1 MYLILHNI
9 FLLQLGLHVFIM
21 DFVLSIILILVTD
34 P

>member
-9 FLLQLGLHVFIM
+9 LLLQLGLHVFIM
-21 DFVLSIILILVTD
+21 DFMYILILVTD